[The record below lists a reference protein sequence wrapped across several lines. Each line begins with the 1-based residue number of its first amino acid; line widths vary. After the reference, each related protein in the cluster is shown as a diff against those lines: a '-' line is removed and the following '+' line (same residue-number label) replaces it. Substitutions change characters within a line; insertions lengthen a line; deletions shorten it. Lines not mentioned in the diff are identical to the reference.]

1 MNFELFIASRIS
13 SSTLNKNYYSGP
25 IIKICTLTICVSLIV
40 IIITVCAG
48 TGLKA
53 TITENIKNAES
64 DIQIS
69 NINQKKETESI
80 SISKD
85 ELTLLKKIPDI
96 KTIDPVIKKS
106 AIINKE
112 NNIQPIILKGV
123 EQQYKQEIIKDYIIA
138 GSYFTKEEENQIL
151 ISNHQAKKLGLETGE
166 TCLLYFLSK
175 NNNIQKRKFF
185 IVGIYDMK
193 NEFFNENY
201 SFAKKADIQKIN
213 KWNHN
218 EVTNYEITLKNS
230 KIRKNIVSEINNT
243 LSYKL
248 KAQSLKQRFPGIFNW
263 VKLFDKNIIVILV
276 IMCVICIINLSNTL
290 FILILERLK
299 MIGALKSFGASNISI
314 MKIFLY
320 NSAKLSTKGILA
332 GNTIGLLFC
341 FIQQKTHIISLNP
354 QSYFVDY
361 LPIIINIEFILFI
374 NLIIFIIIQI
384 SIIAP
389 YYIIKKLSPSTILK
403 IN

>member
-1 MNFELFIASRIS
+1 MD
-13 SSTLNKNYYSGP
+13 
-25 IIKICTLTICVSLIV
+25 ICTLTIFVSLMV

-53 TITENIKNAES
+53 TITQNIKNAES

-69 NINQKKETESI
+69 NINQKKETEPI
-80 SISKD
+80 SINKN
-85 ELTLLKKIPDI
+85 ELTLIHKIPEI
-96 KTIDPVIKKS
+96 KTIDPIIKKS
-106 AIINKE
+106 AIINKD
-112 NNIQPIILKGV
+112 NNIQPIILKGI
-123 EQQYKQEIIKDYIIA
+123 EQQYKQGAIDNYIIK
-138 GSYFTKEEENQIL
+138 GSYFTETGDNQIL
-151 ISNHQAKKLGLETGE
+151 ISNHQAKKLGLEIGE

-201 SFAKKADIQKIN
+201 SFTKKADIQKIN
-213 KWNHN
+213 RWKDN
-218 EVTNYEITLKNS
+218 EVTNYEITLTNS
-230 KIRKNIVSEINNT
+230 NITENIVLKINNR
-243 LSYKL
+243 LNYKL
-248 KAQSLKQRFPGIFNW
+248 KAKSLKQRFPGIFNW
-263 VKLFDKNIIVILV
+263 VKLFDKNIIVILI

-299 MIGALKSFGASNISI
+299 MIGTLKSFGCSNASI

-320 NSAKLSTKGILA
+320 NSSKLSIKGMLA
-332 GNTIGLLFC
+332 GNAIGLLLC
-341 FIQQKTHIISLNP
+341 LIQQKTHIISLNP
-354 QSYFVDY
+354 NSYFVDY
-361 LPIIINIEFILFI
+361 LPIIINIEFILCI
-374 NLIIFIIIQI
+374 NLIIFILIQI

-389 YYIIKKLSPSTILK
+389 YYIIKKLSPATILK

>member
-25 IIKICTLTICVSLIV
+25 IINICTLTICVSLIV

-69 NINQKKETESI
+69 NINQKKETEPI
-80 SISKD
+80 SISTE
-85 ELTLLKKIPDI
+85 ELTLLNKISEI
-96 KTIDPVIKKS
+96 NTIDPVIKKS

-112 NNIQPIILKGV
+112 NNIQPIILKGI
-123 EQQYKQEIIKDYIIA
+123 EQQYKEQVIKDYIIA
-138 GSYFTKEEENQIL
+138 GSYFTKKEENQIL
-151 ISNHQAKKLGLETGE
+151 ISHHQAKKLGLEIGE

-263 VKLFDKNIIVILV
+263 VKLFDKNIIVILI

-290 FILILERLK
+290 FILILERLQ
-299 MIGALKSFGASNISI
+299 MIGTLKSFGASNTSI

-389 YYIIKKLSPSTILK
+389 YYIIKKLSPSSILK

>member
-1 MNFELFIASRIS
+1 
-13 SSTLNKNYYSGP
+13 
-25 IIKICTLTICVSLIV
+25 V

-48 TGLKA
+48 TGLKS
-53 TITENIKNAES
+53 TITQNIKNAES

-69 NINQKKETESI
+69 NINQQKETEPI
-80 SISKD
+80 SISQD
-85 ELTLLKKIPDI
+85 ELTLLNKISEI

-112 NNIQPIILKGV
+112 NNIQPIILKGI
-123 EQQYKQEIIKDYIIA
+123 ELEYKQKTIKDYIIK
-138 GSYFTKEEENQIL
+138 GSYFTEKGVNQIL
-151 ISNHQAKKLGLETGE
+151 ISNDQAKKLRLEIGE

-175 NNNIQKRKFF
+175 NNNIQKRKFL

-201 SFAKKADIQKIN
+201 SFTKKDDIQKIN

-230 KIRKNIVSEINNT
+230 NITENIVAKINNT

-248 KAQSLKQRFPGIFNW
+248 KAKSLQQRFPGIFNW
-263 VKLFDKNIIVILV
+263 VNLFDKNIIVILI

-299 MIGALKSFGASNISI
+299 MIGTLKSFGCSNTSI
-314 MKIFLY
+314 MRIFLY
-320 NSAKLSTKGILA
+320 NSSKLTIKGMLT
-332 GNTIGLLFC
+332 GNAIGLLFC
-341 FIQQKTHIISLNP
+341 FIQQKTNIISLNP
-354 QSYFVDY
+354 NSYFVDY
-361 LPIIINIEFILFI
+361 LPIIINIELILFI
-374 NLIIFIIIQI
+374 NLIIFIIAQI

-389 YYIIKKLSPSTILK
+389 YYIIKKLSPATILK

>member
-1 MNFELFIASRIS
+1 M
-13 SSTLNKNYYSGP
+13 
-25 IIKICTLTICVSLIV
+25 V

-53 TITENIKNAES
+53 TITQNIKNAES

-80 SISKD
+80 SITQD
-85 ELTLLKKIPDI
+85 ELTLLNTISEI
-96 KTIDPVIKKS
+96 KTINPVITKS
-106 AIINKE
+106 GIINNE
-112 NNIQPIILKGV
+112 NNIQPIILKGI
-123 EQQYKQEIIKDYIIA
+123 EQEYKEKIIENYIIA
-138 GSYFTKEEENQIL
+138 GSYFTEKEENQIL
-151 ISNHQAKKLGLETGE
+151 ISNHQAKKLGLSQGE
-166 TCLLYFLSK
+166 TCLLYFLSQ

-185 IVGIYDMK
+185 IIGIYDMK

-201 SFAKKADIQKIN
+201 SFAKKVDLQKIN

-218 EVTNYEITLKNS
+218 EVTNYEITLNNS
-230 KIRKNIVSEINNT
+230 SKTEKIVLKINNI

-248 KAQSLKQRFPGIFNW
+248 KAKSLKQRFPGIFNW
-263 VKLFDKNIIVILV
+263 VKLFDKNIIVILI

-299 MIGALKSFGASNISI
+299 MIGTLKSFGCSNISI
-314 MKIFLY
+314 MKVFLY
-320 NSAKLSTKGILA
+320 NSLKLSIKGILA

-341 FIQQKTHIISLNP
+341 LIQEKTHIISLNP
-354 QSYFVDY
+354 NSYFVDY
-361 LPIIINIEFILFI
+361 LPIIINIEFILYI

-403 IN
+403 IT